1 MSKYNV
7 DYKALA
13 GLDKSPLV
21 ELDEQIIRTQQREVE
36 LKRQEEEE
44 ARHKKAKKKK
54 RKRK

>member
-13 GLDKSPLV
+13 AFDRAPLR
-21 ELDEQIIRTQQREVE
+21 EFDEQVSRNIQREIE
-36 LKRQEEEE
+36 AKRLEEEE
-44 ARHKKAKKKK
+44 ARRKKAKKKK

>member
-44 ARHKKAKKKK
+44 ARRKKAKKKK